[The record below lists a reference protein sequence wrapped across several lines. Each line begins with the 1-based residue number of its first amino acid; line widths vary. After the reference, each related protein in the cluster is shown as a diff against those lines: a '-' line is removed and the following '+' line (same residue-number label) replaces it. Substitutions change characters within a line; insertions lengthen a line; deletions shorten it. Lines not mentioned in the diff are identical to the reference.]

1 MILYSCSGDKSL
13 LGIQNPTLR
22 VRADEKAPTVGWSVV
37 NMLNKPAIRNDCSET
52 PTIFIDGFLFCYF
65 SFVC

>member
-1 MILYSCSGDKSL
+1 MQRRVAFAS
-13 LGIQNPTLR
+13 IQKLTITRMRWRHISNY
-22 VRADEKAPTVGWSVV
+22 AGWSVA
-37 NMLNKPAIRNDCSET
+37 NILNKPAIRNDCSET